1 MHRRVSYFP
10 EVARELK
17 VERGRTLARSQA
29 LQILFQA
36 EALDLSVDTVLAGD
50 YLISK
55 GPLDAYAVELA
66 RGCHD
71 NIDRIDYALK
81 SVSMNWSLYRMPGTD
96 RNLLRLAVYEMRF
109 LTGDAAIDDAV
120 IINEAV
126 EIAKA
131 YGTDESS
138 RFVNGVLGRIS
149 RMETLP
155 EPPVEQG
162 EDQVES
168 EDEAQIVSSEVA
180 FDIDAHMESDVE
192 TESDADV
199 EESIDTVFDSDD
211 VDGE

>member
-1 MHRRVSYFP
+1 
-10 EVARELK
+10 
-17 VERGRTLARSQA
+17 
-29 LQILFQA
+29 
-36 EALDLSVDTVLAGD
+36 
-50 YLISK
+50 
-55 GPLDAYAVELA
+55 
-66 RGCHD
+66 
-71 NIDRIDYALK
+71 
-81 SVSMNWSLYRMPGTD
+81 MNWSLYRMPGTD

>member
-1 MHRRVSYFP
+1 
-10 EVARELK
+10 
-17 VERGRTLARSQA
+17 
-29 LQILFQA
+29 
-36 EALDLSVDTVLAGD
+36 
-50 YLISK
+50 
-55 GPLDAYAVELA
+55 
-66 RGCHD
+66 
-71 NIDRIDYALK
+71 
-81 SVSMNWSLYRMPGTD
+81 MPGTD

-162 EDQVES
+162 EGQVES
-168 EDEAQIVSSEVA
+168 EDEAQVDPSEGA
-180 FDIDAHMESDVE
+180 FDTEAHAESDAE
-192 TESDADV
+192 TESVADV
-199 EESIDTVFDSDD
+199 EESIDAVLDSDD